1 MISDPIADMLTRL
14 RNAALAG
21 LDRTKMPM
29 SKLKRNLAEILKQEG
44 YISDYSVDE
53 AHPPTLTVFLRY
65 TDRQSAFN
73 SIRRTSRPGR
83 RVYVGHALGC
93 GACRFARNFICD
105 VARPLGSRGDLRA
118 ADARADV
125 RNAAAGDVRDR
136 ANGFQQD

>member
-83 RVYVGHALGC
+83 RVYVGHDEIAHVKDGLG
-93 GACRFARNFICD
+93 
-105 VARPLGSRGDLRA
+105 VAILSTSSGLMTDR
-118 ADARADV
+118 DARDQKLGGEILCEV
-125 RNAAAGDVRDR
+125 W
-136 ANGFQQD
+136 